1 VPGEH
6 CGCDDQTV
14 SSNEY
19 RPRRLTRPVDGRLV
33 GGVAAGLAEHLR
45 IPVLAVR
52 LVFIVL
58 TVFGGAGILAYGALW
73 FLVPQAAHEGQ
84 SRGRRSTDL
93 LQLAAFAAISIGVVA
108 LVGQTPLGGSYLW
121 PAIAGALGIGLI
133 WRQADE
139 TQRSRW
145 RGAVTGSSRRMVLLR
160 LLLAAGLIAVG
171 LTGFLAREGQLAKAR
186 AGLLS
191 TAVIVIGLVLLA
203 GPWVVRLVRDLGA
216 ERRARIRAQ
225 EREEVAAQVHDSV
238 LHTLALIRRSS
249 DDPQAVTRLA
259 RSQERSLRAW
269 LQHPNGQP
277 AGTLAAA
284 LERAAAD
291 VEEQSGVAFEVVAVG
306 DVAMNDA
313 YAALVQAAR
322 EAMINAAKDS
332 GADVVSVY
340 LEVEADCVTVFVRD
354 RGRGFDLA
362 AVPGDRHGISGSII
376 GRMRR
381 GGGSA
386 VVRTAPGEGTEVE
399 LSVRRSST

>member
-1 VPGEH
+1 VFDRGTK
-6 CGCDDQTV
+6 CDDQWVRT
-14 SSNEY
+14 SNY

-45 IPVLAVR
+45 VPVLGVR

-73 FLVPQAAHEGQ
+73 FLVPQSAQEGPA
-84 SRGRRSTDL
+84 RVRRSTDL
-93 LQLAAFAAISIGVVA
+93 LQLVAFAAIAVGVVA
-108 LVGQTPLGGSYLW
+108 LVGQSGLGGSYLW

-133 WRQADE
+133 WRQADDA
-139 TQRSRW
+139 QRSRW
-145 RGAVTGSSRRMVLLR
+145 RAVATGSSRRVALTR
-160 LLLAAGLIAVG
+160 LVLAAGLIAVG

-203 GPWVVRLVRDLGA
+203 GPWIVRLVRDLGA

-238 LHTLALIRRSS
+238 LHTLALIQRSS
-249 DDPQAVTRLA
+249 DDPHAVTRLA
-259 RSQERSLRAW
+259 RSQERTLRAW

-277 AGTLAAA
+277 VGALAAA
-284 LERAAAD
+284 LERTAAE
-291 VEEQSGVAFEVVAVG
+291 VEEAHGVSVEMVAVG
-306 DVAMNDA
+306 DAAMNDSLT
-313 YAALVQAAR
+313 ALVQAAR
-322 EAMINAAKDS
+322 EAMINAAKSS
-332 GADVVSVY
+332 GADAVSVY
-340 LEVEADCVTVFVRD
+340 LEVEGDAVTVFVRD

-362 AVPGDRHGISGSII
+362 AVPADRHGVSGSIV

-399 LSVRRSST
+399 LSVRRSTP